1 MSLIDVVAAGVIS
14 GKASEKISQKKEGL
28 AANINEIQETIESIR
43 YGCKGRYDRNPQP
56 CVLTNGIYYKN
67 LMDLNQRSLEDWA
80 AYDRCWHQDEGEPV
94 VINNSFPNV
103 VGVLWILTAKTGV
116 IDPFLRFFPFVRRL
130 MSDSSYMKAIESWQY
145 TPACRSLVSYVLQ
158 KPIIRLLKIKLVG
171 DAVWAKY
178 YLESGFKKGDIP
190 GLERIA

>member
-43 YGCKGRYDRNPQP
+43 YGCKGKYNRNPQP

-80 AYDRCWHQDEGEPV
+80 AYDRCWHRDEGEPV

-130 MSDSSYMKAIESWQY
+130 MSDSAYMKAIESWQY

-158 KPIIRLLKIKLVG
+158 RPLRLLKIKLVG

-190 GLERIA
+190 GSERIA